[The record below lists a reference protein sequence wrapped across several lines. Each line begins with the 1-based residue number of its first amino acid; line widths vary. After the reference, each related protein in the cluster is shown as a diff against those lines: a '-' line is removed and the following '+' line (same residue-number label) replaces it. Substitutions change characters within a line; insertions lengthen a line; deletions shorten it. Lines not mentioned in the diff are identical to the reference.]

1 MYFMFKPPS
10 PNLAKS
16 SLFALLLTLGLL
28 LTACAGLPIGGSTT
42 PTAVSASKTV
52 SSIPTSVATYIP
64 TSIATYIPTTIVSA
78 PTNPLSSTN
87 LIVNGNAEAGPGTT
101 DETVVE
107 PVPGWTRHGSVDVIQ
122 YAATSGNY
130 VAVTDPGPT
139 DRGKNFFYG
148 GADGLDNFGDNTT
161 TSLTQTIDISVASVL
176 IATGNVQYTLSGWLG
191 GYSSQDDN
199 AKLTVQ
205 FVGATGQA
213 LGTASVGPV
222 LAADRNNNDGLIL
235 RTTTGKIPVGTT
247 KINVTVLFTKLAGG
261 DNDGSADD
269 LSLLL
274 HA

>member
-1 MYFMFKPPS
+1 MYFMFKSFPH
-10 PNLAKS
+10 LAKS
-16 SLFALLLTLGLL
+16 TLLALLLTLGLL
-28 LTACAGLPIGGSTT
+28 LTACAGLPIGGSPT
-42 PTAVSASKTV
+42 PTAVPTSKAV
-52 SSIPTSVATYIP
+52 IPVPTSVATYIP
-64 TSIATYIPTTIVSA
+64 TSIATYIPTNVASA

-87 LIVNGNAEAGPGTT
+87 LIVNGNAEAGPGTS
-101 DETVVE
+101 DESVVE

-122 YAATSGNY
+122 YAATSGNF

-161 TSLTQTIDISVASVL
+161 TSLTQTINISAASVL
-176 IATGNVQYTLSGWLG
+176 ITTGSVQYTLSGWLG
-191 GYSSQDDN
+191 GFSSQDDN

-222 LAADRNNNDGLIL
+222 LAADRNNNDGLVL
-235 RTTTGKIPVGTT
+235 RTTTGKVPAGTVA
-247 KINVTVLFTKLAGG
+247 INVVLLFTKVAGG

-274 HA
+274 SA